1 MLLSNLTSFSAE
13 QNGLSGTVSNLFP
26 EDASFEPQIER
37 QITIRFSWLYSVLRY
52 FVQYRTTASAELGTI
67 KVIGLPRRKQTTH
80 NKEMTALCKT
90 GSSTNGRNV
99 IYKEATGSQGRRHKK
114 IRKTKEKWARE
125 NEHGNKI
132 SCDEDSGGSS
142 RIEEVECGS

>member
-1 MLLSNLTSFSAE
+1 MLLSNATSFSAE

-26 EDASFEPQIER
+26 EDASFELQIER
-37 QITIRFSWLYSVLRY
+37 QITRSFSWLYSVLRY

-80 NKEMTALCKT
+80 NKEITALCKS
-90 GSSTNGRNV
+90 GSSTNGQNLV
-99 IYKEATGSQGRRHKK
+99 YKEATDSQGTRRKK

-125 NEHGNKI
+125 NEYGYKI
-132 SCDEDSGGSS
+132 SWDEDSGGSS
-142 RIEEVECGS
+142 RMEEVECGS